1 VILVR
6 PTLTYVC
13 ESWTLSVRHINN
25 VLVFGRQI
33 VRKIFGPIKC
43 KEEWRVS
50 DKGIAEVDKR
60 RRY

>member
-1 VILVR
+1 
-6 PTLTYVC
+6 
-13 ESWTLSVRHINN
+13 
-25 VLVFGRQI
+25 VFGRQI

-60 RRY
+60 GRY